1 MNMKRRSMKVRM
13 GILLCLAVAA
23 GWAGADDAREAIAK
37 ITEEYCASTAD
48 QPVTPQLVMEKVKA
62 AAALVT
68 KEGSA
73 SFPKFMGKDS
83 EYIFG
88 GTYIW
93 INDYDCVMLM
103 HPVMHKME
111 GRPLM
116 SLQDVSGKRFFV
128 EFVSTAKDG
137 GGWVQYMWPKPG
149 EKTAVRKVS
158 YIMPAMLDG
167 KEVLVGCGLYDVS
180 DEDLAKLNPR

>member
-1 MNMKRRSMKVRM
+1 MKMRSMKVWM
-13 GILLCLAVAA
+13 GVSACVAVLAGTSVA
-23 GWAGADDAREAIAK
+23 DEAREALAK
-37 ITEEYCASTAD
+37 VTSEYCASTAT
-48 QPVTPQLVMEKVKA
+48 QPVTPQMVMEKVKA

-68 KEGSA
+68 KEGAA
-73 SFPKFMGKDS
+73 SFQKFMGKDS

-93 INDYDCVMLM
+93 INDYDCTMLM
-103 HPVMHKME
+103 HPVMDKME

-116 SLQDVSGKRFFV
+116 ALQDVNGKRFFV
-128 EFVSTAKDG
+128 DFVSTAKDG

-158 YIMPAMLDG
+158 YIMPATLDG
-167 KEVLVGCGLYDVS
+167 KEVVVGCGIYDIS
-180 DEDLAKLNPR
+180 DEELAKLSPR